1 MADWVS
7 SLLAGLGAG
16 AESLGTSMTERDKR
30 TAAAKQRNMEL
41 SNEMAMK
48 MAEFGM
54 SPDVNLPTSAAVQGI
69 GNLRMTTPDP
79 ITSFAKNLSIGQDT
93 GKSLAPSPRFDVFS
107 GTEAAPPIDLA
118 DPLQNHGKFKGLG
131 PAVSRGPVSAYGAPT
146 MPRTKLGLAA
156 QVPNVQAEVN
166 APPMT
171 TGAGDENLPRM
182 SLIDPVTGESTRY
195 KRDITQSLPY
205 LQMQATTKANEERD
219 AARQEAQGVREA
231 AALALKNAD
240 TLREQARAK
249 QEKNRSDYEYI
260 RIVDG
265 KNPIV
270 QKAYNDLTSDQQ
282 NSLGQIADTVKER
295 NKVQMTPYQSGML
308 NIAQQRL
315 TQTENKPAREENATQ
330 LASRAR
336 VVAGIADMNTADAGM
351 LPYETKLMNGT
362 ASIDGL
368 NQITG
373 RMANAFT
380 HDDPFSQTL
389 QSTALSILDRVNPE
403 LARYLRQGLTFAEGE
418 SMISQ
423 RPSDFRTKMAA
434 FLSTAASG
442 ASKDLVLD
450 IQHRRKNMLTR
461 LNPLFPESGAAK
473 GVSPTMMG
481 TATSGQPFAAPPPTA
496 PPVPS
501 DPYKALPRRKP

>member
-16 AESLGTSMTERDKR
+16 AEALGTSMTEREKR

-41 SNEMAMK
+41 ANELSMK
-48 MAEFGM
+48 MAEYGL

-93 GKSLAPSPRFDVFS
+93 GKTLAPSPRFDKFKRASDDMSDAATNYDLS
-107 GTEAAPPIDLA
+107 GTGILR
-118 DPLQNHGKFKGLG
+118 
-131 PAVSRGPVSAYGAPT
+131 PASDYGAPT

-156 QVPNVQAEVN
+156 QLPNVQAEVN
-166 APPMT
+166 APPTT